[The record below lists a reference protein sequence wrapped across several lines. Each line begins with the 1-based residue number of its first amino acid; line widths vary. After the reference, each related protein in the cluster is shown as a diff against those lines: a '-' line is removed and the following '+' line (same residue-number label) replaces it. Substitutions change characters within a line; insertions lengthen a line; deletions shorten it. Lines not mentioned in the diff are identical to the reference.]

1 MSNAPVPI
9 TATVNRSFA
18 HAVES
23 YLVALEMGEPRT
35 TVPMPDLKPSD
46 LARLAQEVVLDMR
59 ELADILKTF
68 NLTPDQYAR
77 IRTLPF
83 FAGALASAQIEW
95 DSAKN
100 VYERLK
106 LEAAIGLEDALPKI
120 QARMTKND
128 EALPGVVEAA
138 KLFAKM
144 AGVGEKDHAPSAPGE
159 KFTISIN
166 LGDGHDLKFE
176 REVAPASAGKTG
188 PLQIDHEGPGD

>member
-9 TATVNRSFA
+9 TATVNRPFA
-18 HAVES
+18 QAVEA
-23 YLVALEMGEPRT
+23 YLIALQMMEPRT
-35 TVPMPDLKPSD
+35 GVPMPPLLPAD
-46 LARLAQEVVLDMR
+46 LARLAQEIVHNMR
-59 ELADILKTF
+59 ELPDILKTF

-83 FAGALASAQIEW
+83 FSGAVASATIEW

-120 QARMTKND
+120 QARMVKTD

-144 AGVGEKDHAPSAPGE
+144 AGVGERDHAPGPPGE
-159 KFTISIN
+159 KFTININ
-166 LGDGHDLKFE
+166 LGDGQDIRFE
-176 REVAPASAGKTG
+176 KSVTPIG
-188 PLQIDHEGPGD
+188 PGQISIDHQGPGNT